1 MLEAESKKYTLLDYI
16 KINWEIS
23 RPWVVV
29 RAMEKMIR
37 GFLPSLYILDT
48 ESFLN
53 TALSVFNGQK
63 ESRAIFLPLFSIF
76 LIILYQY
83 MSEAVINLIKEKK
96 LNRLMETENMSE
108 RK

>member
-37 GFLPSLYILDT
+37 GSFPSL
-48 ESFLN
+48 
-53 TALSVFNGQK
+53 
-63 ESRAIFLPLFSIF
+63 
-76 LIILYQY
+76 
-83 MSEAVINLIKEKK
+83 
-96 LNRLMETENMSE
+96 
-108 RK
+108 